1 MSARTSAER
10 PPIHPERLRTTQGGF
25 AYVPNRFLH
34 GGFFAV
40 LTDQERSLYLF
51 LVIAG
56 DRRGISFYSQ
66 ERICSVMAT
75 TLHDYLSARNRL
87 IEADLI
93 AFDGSQFQVLSLPKA
108 PVAPSPRPLENR
120 ADFEERDPATIRQFL
135 ERELGAKR

>member
-10 PPIHPERLRTTQGGF
+10 PPLRPDRLRTTHGGF

-34 GGFFAV
+34 GGFFAA
-40 LTDQERSLYLF
+40 LTDQERALYLF

-66 ERICSVMAT
+66 ERICSFLAAT
-75 TLHDYLSARNRL
+75 LDDYLTARNRL
-87 IEADLI
+87 IKADLI
-93 AFDGSQFQVLSLPKA
+93 AFDGSRFQVLSLPNA

-120 ADFEERDPATIRQFL
+120 ADFEDRDPSTIRQFL